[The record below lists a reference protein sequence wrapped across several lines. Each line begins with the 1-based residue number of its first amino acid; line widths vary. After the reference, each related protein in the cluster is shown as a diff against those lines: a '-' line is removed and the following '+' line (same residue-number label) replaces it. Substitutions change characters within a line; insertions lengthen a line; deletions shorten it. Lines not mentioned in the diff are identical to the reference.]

1 MLRSWIHIRCQT
13 KLFDSGQ
20 TVYVWV
26 LQEVIDE
33 LTGQCDEPEDGVV
46 DYFALIQIFKFRS
59 LEVES

>member
-13 KLFDSGQ
+13 KLLDSGQ

-46 DYFALIQIFKFRS
+46 DYFAFVLHC
-59 LEVES
+59 L